1 MYFDWTDV
9 VVWFLL
15 LILSAALA
23 ACVTAL
29 LPFAIETGY
38 GAHTGYIT
46 AVEQESILG
55 RNYFVWV
62 KTDLAS
68 SQEDLYCVRR
78 DDAGLAED
86 LRGLSVSRER
96 VTVSYQSV
104 LAGATWGL
112 FNDFACVGDII
123 DGVTPAP

>member
-9 VVWFLL
+9 VMWILL
-15 LILSAALA
+15 LILFAVLA
-23 ACVTAL
+23 ICVTSL

-38 GAHTGYIT
+38 GTHTGYIT

-55 RNYFVWV
+55 RNYSVWV
-62 KTDLAS
+62 KTELAS
-68 SQEDLYCVRR
+68 SQEDKYCVRR

-86 LRGLSVSRER
+86 LRQLSVSRER
-96 VTVSYQSV
+96 VTVSYRSV

-112 FNDFACVGDII
+112 FSDFACVGDII
-123 DGVTPAP
+123 VGVSHP

>member
-9 VVWFLL
+9 VMWFLL
-15 LILSAALA
+15 AVLFVVLAILLA
-23 ACVTAL
+23 SL

-38 GAHTGYIT
+38 GTHTGYIT
-46 AVEQESILG
+46 AVGQESILG
-55 RNYFVWV
+55 RNYSVWV

-68 SQEDLYCVRR
+68 SQEDKYCVRR

-86 LRGLSVSRER
+86 LRQLSVSRQR
-96 VTVSYQSV
+96 VTVSYRSV

-112 FNDFACVGDII
+112 FSDFACVGHII
-123 DGVTPAP
+123 VGASRP